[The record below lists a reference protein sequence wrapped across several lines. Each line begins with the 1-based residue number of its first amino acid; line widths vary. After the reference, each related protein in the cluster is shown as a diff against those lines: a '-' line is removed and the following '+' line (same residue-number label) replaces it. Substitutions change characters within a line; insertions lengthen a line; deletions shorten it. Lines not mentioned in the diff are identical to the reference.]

1 MIFGWMM
8 AVASAASVGGG
19 DLQVWMM
26 PGGVDCDA
34 REVLVEAVE
43 DELLDLDEARRVA
56 QCDHTTAMYLGVMKV
71 FQATRDGLEA
81 HEDDPAALAVYA
93 RAVGTI
99 RNGLVGDGVRLA
111 LQQQIADALE
121 GAEPG
126 PWQEVVLLVAAR
138 EPGPM
143 PIEDPPVFA
152 EMLRQGVEVGPDG
165 MTVWQWGRASVQS
178 AFYLAVMPIVRG
190 RVEKIQQALDSREP
204 RRELAALEA
213 EWTESWVPTSGYV
226 HITMGLMDHEAE
238 LREQWRELLIG
249 M

>member
-1 MIFGWMM
+1 MMFGWMM

-19 DLQVWMM
+19 DEQVWMM

-34 REVLVEAVE
+34 RDVLVEAVE

-56 QCDHTTAMYLGVMKV
+56 ACGYSTALHGDVLDV
-71 FQATRDGLEA
+71 FEASRNGLEA
-81 HEDDPAALAVYA
+81 HGQEPDALAVYA

-99 RNGLVGDGVRLA
+99 RSGLLGDGVRLA

-126 PWQEVVLLVAAR
+126 PWQEVIFLVAAR

-152 EMLRQGVEVGPDG
+152 AMLRRGVEVGPDG
-165 MTVWQWGRASVQS
+165 STVWQWGRATAQS

-190 RVEKIQQALDSREP
+190 RVERVQQALDSREP

-213 EWTESWVPTSGYV
+213 EWTESWAPTSGYV
-226 HITMGLMDHEAE
+226 HVTVGLMDHEAE
-238 LREQWRELLIG
+238 LREQWRGLLVE